1 MTLPS
6 LNCFM
11 TYTWNCNV
19 LNGRFP
25 TMPGVY
31 LPYQNRDNFSFKLI
45 ESLSTTGT
53 YEDVILRGF
62 PKEAPPYKSLYVP
75 FDDMIW
81 KLTFCSVI
89 FVALTLFVIEKTWHI
104 IKPKDVYKTDGVYQT
119 LNTKTCHIKINNFS
133 SFYNFGHTGKN
144 FAI

>member
-1 MTLPS
+1 MILPF
-6 LNCFM
+6 LNYFM
-11 TYTWNCNV
+11 TYTWSCNV
-19 LNGRFP
+19 LNGRVP
-25 TMPGVY
+25 TMLTSY
-31 LPYQNRDNFSFKLI
+31 LPHQNKYNFSFKLV

-89 FVALTLFVIEKTWHI
+89 FVALTLFVIEKSWHI
-104 IKPKDVYKTDGVYQT
+104 LKRKEVFKSDGVYQVP
-119 LNTKTCHIKINNFS
+119 NSQH
-133 SFYNFGHTGKN
+133 
-144 FAI
+144 

>member
-1 MTLPS
+1 MS
-6 LNCFM
+6 A
-11 TYTWNCNV
+11 
-19 LNGRFP
+19 
-25 TMPGVY
+25 VY
-31 LPYQNRDNFSFKLI
+31 LPYLNRDYFSFKLV

-104 IKPKDVYKTDGVYQT
+104 IKPKDVFKTDGVYLT
-119 LNTKTCHIKINNFS
+119 LNTVNTKTCHIKINNFS
-133 SFYNFGHTGKN
+133 PFYNFGHTGKN